1 MAFLKITKNYS
12 DILDILN
19 TPLSAALKGLKILDL
34 YLKDD
39 ESSVVLLTGFTLF
52 IFCLSL
58 LNCHILQ
65 EYTRLNNHNDLI

>member
-12 DILDILN
+12 NILDILN
-19 TPLSAALKGLKILDL
+19 TPLLAALKGLKILDL

-58 LNCHILQ
+58 LNRHILQ